1 MKKTLLGVVVAA
13 ALAAAAFAAFAPS
26 AEKPLESEPVQA
38 AQEEK
43 TVTVALAAVDLK
55 PGEFLAPRDIRWE
68 AVPESKAPSHAV
80 QQSSSTGDEIAGALI
95 SRAIP
100 AGTALLDR
108 DFVRRDDPEF
118 LSAVLEPGMR
128 AFTIEVDAVTGGAGL
143 LRPGNRVDV
152 ILASQ
157 TDPKKAR
164 GTIRTYDV
172 AQTLLTNMRV
182 IAVDRSI
189 EPTGFAPAAAP
200 QDPKAARTNA
210 ASTAMSRKGTVTLQ
224 VSPKDAE
231 ILTVARSAGQLSLTL
246 CDAAGDPSRTGSAR
260 TKSVTAIRDIV
271 PVKAETAGVQ
281 EVKTFYGSS
290 TEPPQM

>member
-13 ALAAAAFAAFAPS
+13 ALAAVAAAAFLPS
-26 AEKPLESEPVQA
+26 AEKPVESEPAAA

-43 TVTVALAAVDLK
+43 TVSVALAASDLK
-55 PGEFLAPRDIRWE
+55 SGEFLVPRDIRWE
-68 AVPESKAPSHAV
+68 AVPESKAPQQAV
-80 QQSSSTGDEIAGALI
+80 KQTGNAGDELAGALI

-100 AGTALLDR
+100 AGTALLQN

-189 EPTGFAPAAAP
+189 EPTGFVPAAAP
-200 QDPKAARTNA
+200 QDPKAARTA
-210 ASTAMSRKGTVTLQ
+210 ASSSSLPRKGTVTLQ
-224 VSPKDAE
+224 VTPKDAE

-246 CDAAGDPSRTGSAR
+246 CDAAGDEAR
-260 TKSVTAIRDIV
+260 TEGVRPKRVTAIRDIV
-271 PVKAETAGVQ
+271 PVKAEASGTQ